1 MMVQDAS
8 GKQKTLEHILN
19 RIVSEG
25 DYEAALL
32 SDDDGLPLAVAAADE
47 AAGMM
52 AAMTALFRDAATQ
65 ARRQLDL
72 ARVNEL
78 SLVGDDRLRM
88 VCRFFQTDAGQLL
101 NLTVIVPPDRAY
113 RRITNQAIKEINRV
127 WTE

>member
-1 MMVQDAS
+1 MMVQGAS
-8 GKQKTLEHILN
+8 GKQKTLEHILK

-65 ARRQLDL
+65 ARLQLDL
-72 ARVNEL
+72 AHVNEL